1 MALKS
6 SRFRKFP
13 DWSLKENVLHNAFNF
28 LFFANSAL
36 QGDDSLTGEGHGLWQ
51 SSYCLFLLFPHAYL
65 HLHSLL

>member
-13 DWSLKENVLHNAFNF
+13 DWSLKENVLHIAFNF

-36 QGDDSLTGEGHGLWQ
+36 QSDDSLSGKGHGIGQ
-51 SSYCLFLLFPHAYL
+51 SSTVCSCFSLN
-65 HLHSLL
+65 SLL